1 MDAIKERGAY
11 RADENAEY
19 VAAILKKEVDRLI
32 KAGVPEFGTL
42 SIIATINGGDVTRVE
57 LGAAVGRKL
66 ASRSVRSGVGR

>member
-11 RADENAEY
+11 RADENADY

-42 SIIATINGGDVTRVE
+42 TIIATINSGDVTKIE

-66 ASRSVRSGVGR
+66 AARSIRSGACR